1 MQFLGVKWGK
11 IDKIALIL
19 QRMSTFLSLVSL
31 KHLVRSFYH
40 CYASNREERLRLTI
54 FLLGVFMV
62 LGTMPLQFFNIM
74 GSPHPF
80 FQGVTAVFILLTLT
94 GLALLLMHV
103 INITQTL
110 NITCIGCQI
119 LQSIRIVI
127 LTLHPELASY
137 DVMMLNLVADYIILL
152 QLIMASIPK
161 SPVIVTAIQL
171 PTLAF
176 AHFYPPPGQALCST
190 QIWLLFTVVSTL
202 SCVMSVFTQTA
213 LTRLQEERTEYKTIQ
228 DSFLSAFGITKSELV
243 TFLQV
248 WKGNTENDERLVHF
262 LDGLDITAQARLIKA
277 AKFVEAEHKGDCEKI
292 AEHFPNLTKT
302 ELNVAALIIKG
313 KTKHEIA
320 EMLEKTDNNIGTV
333 RINIR
338 RKLQLSSDID
348 LREYLLSQENGQK
361 PKPNYNP

>member
-19 QRMSTFLSLVSL
+19 QRMSTFSSLVSL

-62 LGTMPLQFFNIM
+62 LGTMPLQFFKII

-80 FQGVTAVFILLTLT
+80 FQGVTAIFILLTLT

-176 AHFYPPPGQALCST
+176 A
-190 QIWLLFTVVSTL
+190 
-202 SCVMSVFTQTA
+202 
-213 LTRLQEERTEYKTIQ
+213 
-228 DSFLSAFGITKSELV
+228 
-243 TFLQV
+243 
-248 WKGNTENDERLVHF
+248 
-262 LDGLDITAQARLIKA
+262 
-277 AKFVEAEHKGDCEKI
+277 
-292 AEHFPNLTKT
+292 
-302 ELNVAALIIKG
+302 
-313 KTKHEIA
+313 
-320 EMLEKTDNNIGTV
+320 
-333 RINIR
+333 
-338 RKLQLSSDID
+338 
-348 LREYLLSQENGQK
+348 
-361 PKPNYNP
+361 